1 MPISRDNSGALH
13 HGLAREY
20 DGFTVPSC
28 KKVRH
33 SAHEIID
40 ALEKPAWA
48 QAFRGC
54 DVVQCFLSLAK
65 IAEGR
70 CYVSMRESKVRVE
83 GKCLLIL
90 LNSLFA
96 PPALLIHVAKCQVHP
111 WIIGIQKESLLRRFP
126 RDLQSACSRR
136 PPVQDFQRIDI
147 RYQSMRLCISRI
159 NCNCLL

>member
-48 QAFRGC
+48 KAFRSC

-96 PPALLIHVAKCQVHP
+96 PPALLIHITKRQVHP
-111 WIIGIQKESLLRRFP
+111 WIRRAAQRP
-126 RDLQSACSRR
+126 RRRRIAGPGPRLADCPRWARPDSGRRAGPSAR
-136 PPVQDFQRIDI
+136 
-147 RYQSMRLCISRI
+147 
-159 NCNCLL
+159 